1 METATTGYL
10 YGIMYNDTLVVL
22 TFSVN
27 SYNSEDKNIT
37 DYTTLQLNLPA
48 DIYFCGILHI
58 GECKEINPD
67 IFKVITN
74 IPYYLHILC
83 LISSIH
89 TYINLVIA
97 RK

>member
-27 SYNSEDKNIT
+27 SYNSEDKNMT
-37 DYTTLQLNLPA
+37 DNTTLQLNLPA

-58 GECKEINPD
+58 DECKEINPD
-67 IFKVITN
+67 VFKVIIN
-74 IPYYLHILC
+74 IPYYLYILC
-83 LISSIH
+83 LISSIQ